1 MKENLTELVFIL
13 DKSGSMNP
21 LTSDTIGG
29 FNSFIENQKKEKGE
43 CIVSTIL
50 FSHVIEVLHNR
61 VPLKDVKPI
70 TSNDYQAMGMTALID
85 AMGSTI
91 DHIKNRHI
99 KTPKEERPDKVMF
112 VIITDGAENA
122 SKEYRLKQV
131 KNSITE
137 CKELLGWEF
146 LFLGANI
153 DAIQTADQFG
163 IDSSRAVNY
172 NCDSEGTALNFKSIS
187 AAASFVRSGHKL
199 NSDWKKDIE
208 KDFKTR
214 GNNLKHK

>member
-1 MKENLTELVFIL
+1 MKQNLTELVFIL

-21 LTSDTIGG
+21 LTDDTIGG
-29 FNSFIENQKKEKGE
+29 FNSFIETQKKEEGE

-50 FSHVIEVLHNR
+50 FSHVIQVLHNR
-61 VPLKDVKPI
+61 VPLKDINPI
-70 TSNDYQAMGMTALID
+70 TSHDYQTMGMTALID
-85 AMGSTI
+85 AIGSTI
-91 DHIKNRHI
+91 DHIKNKHI

-112 VIITDGAENA
+112 VIITDGAENS
-122 SKEYRLKQV
+122 SKEYSLKQV

-137 CKELLGWEF
+137 CKEFLGWEF

-172 NCDSEGTALNFKSIS
+172 NCDSEGTALNFKSIGVV
-187 AAASFVRSGHKL
+187 ASCVRSGHKL

-208 KDFKTR
+208 KDFKNRDINST
-214 GNNLKHK
+214 HK